1 MVSIRAQLIRASC
14 VHREQPGGVQ
24 QGIGRETPHLRVE
37 EGVESDHLAW
47 RSTCLSQGNFRGES
61 TSEEPVRGPYNRV
74 PVREL
79 TLKYCQTCSVGSQLK
94 IVAVQV
100 RDLPSVSYTLL
111 SHPVHILLPSPY
123 AHPLSEGRRKQLGN
137 REGETCPARRKVPAV
152 LSFFPPCT
160 ILLELARGRGEDP
173 DV

>member
-1 MVSIRAQLIRASC
+1 M
-14 VHREQPGGVQ
+14 
-24 QGIGRETPHLRVE
+24 
-37 EGVESDHLAW
+37 
-47 RSTCLSQGNFRGES
+47 
-61 TSEEPVRGPYNRV
+61 
-74 PVREL
+74 
-79 TLKYCQTCSVGSQLK
+79 GSQLK